1 MPVSQEVLDEIAL
14 TRAEYDLIVER
25 LSREPNAVELGMF
38 GALWSEHCGY
48 KHSRPLLRM
57 FSRPHP
63 NPPPEGEGGVGRVLS
78 ETGAENA
85 GAVDIGGGLAV
96 VFKVESHNHPSAVEP
111 FQGAATGVGGIVRD
125 ILAMGARPIALLN
138 SLRFG
143 PIDDGALARGRPHP
157 NPPPEGEGIGGLER
171 EIATN
176 RHLFGGV
183 VRGISWY
190 GNCIG
195 VPDVGGEIY
204 FDPSYSHNPLVN
216 AMCVGLI
223 ETERLASAAARVPGS
238 VLLLAG
244 ADTGRDG
251 IHGASG
257 LASRTFEEEAELRPT
272 VQVGNPFLEKVLI
285 EACLEALDTGAVL
298 AIQDLGAAGL
308 TSASIESAA
317 RAGRGVRIDLSQVHR
332 RETGMSAYEVM
343 LSESQE
349 RMLLV
354 ALPERVAEVKA
365 VFERWDV
372 ECREIGQ
379 VIAEP
384 EAQIF
389 DGAEPVAHL
398 PIRPLSEAPA
408 YRLAGQPS
416 AEDLARRETPLDELP
431 LAECGP
437 AETLLRLLAS
447 PNVASKRAVYRQYD
461 HQVQTNT
468 VAGPGG
474 SDAAVLRIR
483 RPHHRPHPNPLPEG
497 EGLKAEGEG
506 IKAIAVAVDGNGRH
520 CFLDPYVGGQI
531 AVAEVC
537 RNLSCTGARPLALTD
552 CLNFGNPLRPD
563 IYYQLEECIRGMALA
578 SETFDAPVVSGN
590 VSLFNETQG
599 QAVHPTPVVGA
610 LGLIEDATKTIG
622 AGFPSEGLS
631 AALLGPGPD
640 AATAQDLAGSEY
652 LQVMHGLTAG
662 QPSIDLDL
670 ERRVQEVCRQ
680 AIADGLVRS
689 AHDCSDGGLAVAL
702 AESCIIGG
710 VGFRGIMDAT
720 RWDATLFGEKQSRIV
735 LSLDSEYL
743 PKLADLARTRGV
755 PLLSLGRT
763 GGDRLTLRVGD
774 EATNDGS
781 NGGPPA
787 IDLPLERI
795 NEVWT
800 QSLEAASG

>member
-1 MPVSQEVLDEIAL
+1 MPVTQEALDEIAL

-25 LSREPNAVELGMF
+25 LGREPNSVELGMF

-57 FSRPHP
+57 FSHTSP
-63 NPPPEGEGGVGRVLS
+63 VVLS

-85 GAVDIGGGLAV
+85 GAVDIGDGLAV

-143 PIDDGALARGRPHP
+143 PLDDPEHGAV
-157 NPPPEGEGIGGLER
+157 NK
-171 EIATN
+171 
-176 RHLFGGV
+176 HLFGGV

-223 ETERLASAAARVPGS
+223 DKDRLASAAARVPGS

-308 TSASIESAA
+308 TSACIESAA
-317 RAGRGVRIDLSQVHR
+317 RAGRGIRLDLSQVHR
-332 RETGMSAYEVM
+332 RETGMNAYEVM

-354 ALPERVAEVKA
+354 ALPERMDEVKA

-372 ECREIGQ
+372 DCLEIGR

-384 EAQIF
+384 EARIF

-398 PIRPLSEAPA
+398 PIQPLSEAPA
-408 YRLAGQPS
+408 YRLKGTPS
-416 AEDLARRETPLDELP
+416 ADDVARRAMSLADLP
-431 LAECGP
+431 LPECGP

-447 PNVASKRAVYRQYD
+447 ANIASKRSVYRQYD

-474 SDAAVLRIR
+474 SDAAVLRVKGTR
-483 RPHHRPHPNPLPEG
+483 
-497 EGLKAEGEG
+497 
-506 IKAIAVAVDGNGRH
+506 KAIAVAVDGNGRH
-520 CFLDPYVGGQI
+520 CYLDPFVGGQI

-537 RNLSCTGARPLALTD
+537 RNISCTGARPLALTD

-578 SETFDAPVVSGN
+578 SETLDAPVVSGN

-599 QAVHPTPVVGA
+599 RAVHPTPVVGA
-610 LGLIEDATKTIG
+610 LGLLEDAAKTVG
-622 AGFPSEGLS
+622 AGFTAEGL
-631 AALLGPGPD
+631 AVVLLGPGIGT
-640 AATAQDLAGSEY
+640 AATADLAGSEY
-652 LQVMHGLTAG
+652 LNVMHGLTAG
-662 QPSIDLDL
+662 QPSIDLEL
-670 ERRVQEVCRQ
+670 ERLVQETCREGIKQ
-680 AIADGLVRS
+680 GLVLS
-689 AHDCSDGGLAVAL
+689 AHDCSDGGLAVAV
-702 AESCIIGG
+702 AESCILGG
-710 VGFRGIMDAT
+710 VGFRLQGSLESLS
-720 RWDATLFGEKQSRIV
+720 RWDAALFGEKQSRIV
-735 LSLDSEYL
+735 VSMERDRMHLLE
-743 PKLADLARTRGV
+743 DLAHANGV
-755 PLLSLGRT
+755 PASLLGYTNGSAFQIGSRDEDGAATET
-763 GGDRLTLRVGD
+763 GVDVPVAQL
-774 EATNDGS
+774 A
-781 NGGPPA
+781 A
-787 IDLPLERI
+787 
-795 NEVWT
+795 VWT
-800 QSLEAASG
+800 QALEEASG